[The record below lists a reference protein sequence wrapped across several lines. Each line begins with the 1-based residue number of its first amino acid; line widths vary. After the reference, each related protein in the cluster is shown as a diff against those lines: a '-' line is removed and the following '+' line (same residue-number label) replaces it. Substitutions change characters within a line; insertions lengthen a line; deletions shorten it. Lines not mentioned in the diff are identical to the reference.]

1 MTRVVGNDGREKS
14 IINVHL
20 ASGNENAA
28 LRAKQLDYL
37 ADVVRAESKGPPAR
51 EVVVQG
57 DFNDSTKN
65 VGAALEDAGLR
76 RVVGGKKA
84 NGDNFNQ
91 VWGSAGL
98 DTDTSA
104 QVKADGVT
112 DHKYAGY
119 TVLR

>member
-1 MTRVVGNDGREKS
+1 MVGNDGREKS

-76 RVVGGKKA
+76 RVVGG
-84 NGDNFNQ
+84 
-91 VWGSAGL
+91 
-98 DTDTSA
+98 
-104 QVKADGVT
+104 
-112 DHKYAGY
+112 
-119 TVLR
+119 